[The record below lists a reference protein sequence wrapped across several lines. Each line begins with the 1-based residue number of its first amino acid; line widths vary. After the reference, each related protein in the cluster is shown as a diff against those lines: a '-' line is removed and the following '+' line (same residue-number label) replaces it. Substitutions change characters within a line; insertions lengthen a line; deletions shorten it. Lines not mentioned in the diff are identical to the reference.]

1 MGEVELSCLAYA
13 KMYLH
18 ASQFP
23 RCSVNGLLLSSSS
36 AGGALCITD
45 CVPLLHSHLSLAPIT
60 QLALTQVDVW
70 CAQTQQRIVGYY
82 QANACVSDSRYS
94 IFSCFLSS
102 LFFTAFHFLLL
113 CFSSPTPCAL
123 KIAEKIFEQ
132 CNNAVLL
139 MIDGEKMFPGCRV
152 PPIVMYERKD
162 ARWALKDKH
171 TIMLRQWE
179 ETCSIVNQLFSS
191 GDQALLVDFDS
202 HLDDITKDWT
212 NQKLNAKIMELV
224 SPANGNV

>member
-1 MGEVELSCLAYA
+1 MQKGNNTKMGEVELSCLAYA
-13 KMYLH
+13 KMFLH

-23 RCSVNGLLLSSSS
+23 RCSVNGLLLSSSP
-36 AGGALCITD
+36 AGGDVCITD

-82 QANACVSDSRYS
+82 QANACVSD
-94 IFSCFLSS
+94 
-102 LFFTAFHFLLL
+102 
-113 CFSSPTPCAL
+113 SSPTPCAL

-179 ETCSIVNQLFSS
+179 ETCSVVNQLFSS
-191 GDQALLVDFDS
+191 GDQELLVDFDS

-212 NQKLNAKIMELV
+212 NPKLNAKIMELV
-224 SPANGNV
+224 APANGNV

>member
-1 MGEVELSCLAYA
+1 MYHRLCATAPLTLVSGSNHTARSYTGEPPHLRQHV
-13 KMYLH
+13 H
-18 ASQFP
+18 RIIRFHQ
-23 RCSVNGLLLSSSS
+23 LL
-36 AGGALCITD
+36 
-45 CVPLLHSHLSLAPIT
+45 
-60 QLALTQVDVW
+60 QVDVW
-70 CAQTQQRIVGYY
+70 CSQTQQRIVGYY
-82 QANACVSDSRYS
+82 QANACVSD
-94 IFSCFLSS
+94 
-102 LFFTAFHFLLL
+102 
-113 CFSSPTPCAL
+113 SSPTPCAL

-191 GDQALLVDFDS
+191 GDQTLLVDFDS

-212 NQKLNAKIMELV
+212 NQKLNAKIMELI

>member
-23 RCSVNGLLLSSSS
+23 RCSVNGLLLSSSP
-36 AGGALCITD
+36 AGGGYMYHRLCAAASLTLISSSNHAARSHTGRRLVFANTAKD
-45 CVPLLHSHLSLAPIT
+45 CGI
-60 QLALTQVDVW
+60 
-70 CAQTQQRIVGYY
+70 
-82 QANACVSDSRYS
+82 
-94 IFSCFLSS
+94 LSS
-102 LFFTAFHFLLL
+102 Q
-113 CFSSPTPCAL
+113 CFPTPCAL

-179 ETCSIVNQLFSS
+179 ETCSIVNQLFSA

>member
-23 RCSVNGLLLSSSS
+23 RCSVNGLLLSSSP
-36 AGGALCITD
+36 AGGAVCITD
-45 CVPLLHSHLSLAPIT
+45 CVPLLHTHLSLAPIT
-60 QLALTQVDVW
+60 QLALTQVDAW
-70 CAQTQQRIVGYY
+70 CSQTHQRIMGYY

-94 IFSCFLSS
+94 SIYCREDLR
-102 LFFTAFHFLLL
+102 
-113 CFSSPTPCAL
+113 AL
-123 KIAEKIFEQ
+123 IGK
-132 CNNAVLL
+132 
-139 MIDGEKMFPGCRV
+139 IDGEKMFPGCRV